1 MIRILCCKCVFMLFY
16 ERFCIWIFWGIYEVN
31 VIFYLGSFIF
41 ELLLF
46 IDFIYNVWF
55 WIYDLMNCYCFVY
68 YRKNIWF
75 IFLLFFINWNILKGL
90 KLWKVEIIRVNKIY
104 VLVF

>member
-1 MIRILCCKCVFMLFY
+1 MRGFVY
-16 ERFCIWIFWGIYEVN
+16 EYFEGNMKLIVVCMD
-31 VIFYLGSFIF
+31 IFYLGSFIF